1 MAVND
6 RPETMYASAADGVS
20 IAYQVTGQGSL
31 ELLFFQPPAIPLDL
45 LWDDPG
51 FVRFARR
58 LRGFSQIVWVEARG
72 GGSSGGLIPG
82 FDSDE
87 AVHFSDITTVLDEA
101 ACERAVLVAS
111 GDGGPFAI
119 SYATIHPERVRA
131 LVLIDTYAHY
141 VQEDGYPWG
150 LSRDTLDQHVAAVRE
165 VWGTGATVEVMAPSK
180 ANDEVFRSWLARC
193 QRFGLPRDAMTAWR
207 DNVQRDV
214 RHLLPTLSVPTLVV
228 HRGGDRYVRI
238 GAGRYLAEHIPDAKF
253 IELPGEDHYFFV
265 GDTDALLDEIE
276 EFLTGSHQGLEGDV
290 VMAAVLFTDI
300 VGSTEQSAGM
310 GHRKWGALTDQH
322 DAMVRAVLARHRG
335 REIRSL
341 GDGFLATFEGTT
353 RAVRAATEIVAAAN
367 GMGIQVRAGV
377 HTGEVEFRNDDVA
390 GLTINIAR
398 RICDLAG
405 AGEVFVSE
413 GVRGQL
419 VGSGIATAEQG
430 THVLKGV
437 PDEWRL
443 FVVER

>member
-1 MAVND
+1 MNE
-6 RPETMYASAADGVS
+6 RPETMYASAHDGVS
-20 IAYQVTGQGSL
+20 VAYQVTGQGPL

-51 FVRFARR
+51 FVHFARR
-58 LRGFSQIVWVEARG
+58 LRGFSQTVWLEARG

-87 AVHFSDITTVLDEA
+87 AVHYGDITAVLDKA
-101 ACERAVLVAS
+101 ACERVVLVAS
-111 GDGGPFAI
+111 GDGGPLAI
-119 SYATIHPERVRA
+119 SYATLHPERVSA
-131 LVLIDTYAHY
+131 LVLIDSYAHY
-141 VQEDGYPWG
+141 VQEEGYPWG

-165 VWGTGATVEVMAPSK
+165 AWGTGASVDVMAPSK
-180 ANDEVFRSWLARC
+180 TRDEAFRSWLARC

-207 DNVQRDV
+207 DNIQRDV
-214 RHLLPTLSVPTLVV
+214 RHLLPALSVPTLVL
-228 HRGGDRYVRI
+228 HREGDRYVRI
-238 GAGRYLAEHIPDAKF
+238 GAGRYLADHIPGANF

-265 GDTDALLDEIE
+265 GDSDALLDEIE
-276 EFLTGSHQGLEGDV
+276 EFLTGTHQGVEGDV
-290 VMAAVLFTDI
+290 VMAAILFTDI

-322 DAMVRAVLARHRG
+322 DAMVRAALARHRG
-335 REIRSL
+335 REIRSM
-341 GDGFLATFEGTT
+341 GDGFLATFDATT
-353 RAVRAATEIVAAAN
+353 RAIRAAREIVAAAK
-367 GMGIQVRAGV
+367 GIGIQVRAGV

-390 GLTINIAR
+390 GLTVNIAR

-413 GVRGQL
+413 GVRGHL
-419 VGSGIATAEQG
+419 VGSGIATPERG

-443 FVVER
+443 FAIES

>member
-1 MAVND
+1 VNE
-6 RPETMYASAADGVS
+6 RPETSYASASDGVS
-20 IAYQVTGQGSL
+20 IAHQVTGQGPL

-58 LRGFSQIVWVEARG
+58 LGGFSQIVWVEARG

-87 AVHFSDITTVLDEA
+87 ALHFGDVTAVLDQTGR
-101 ACERAVLVAS
+101 ERVVLVAS
-111 GDGGPFAI
+111 GDGGPLAI
-119 SYATIHPERVRA
+119 SYATLHPERVRA
-131 LVLIDTYAHY
+131 LVLIDAYAHY

-150 LSRDTLDQHVAAVRE
+150 LSRDTLDQHVAAVRD
-165 VWGTGATVEVMAPSK
+165 VWGTGATADVMAPSK
-180 ANDEVFRSWLARC
+180 ANDEAFRSWLARC

-214 RHLLPTLSVPTLVV
+214 RHLLPTLAVPTLVL
-228 HRGGDRYVRI
+228 HREGDRYVRI
-238 GAGRYLAEHIPDAKF
+238 GAGRYLAEHIPDATF
-253 IELPGEDHYFFV
+253 VELPGEDHYFFV

-276 EFLTGSHQGLEGDV
+276 EFLTGAHQGVEGDV
-290 VMAAVLFTDI
+290 VMAAILFTDI
-300 VGSTEQSAGM
+300 VGSTQQSASM
-310 GHRKWGALTDQH
+310 GHRKWGALADQH

-341 GDGFLATFEGTT
+341 GDGFLATFEATT
-353 RAVRAATEIVAAAN
+353 RAVRAATEIVSAAN
-367 GMGIQVRAGV
+367 GIGIQVRAGV
-377 HTGEVEFRNDDVA
+377 HTGEVEFRNGDVA

-419 VGSGIATAEQG
+419 VGSAIATSEHG